1 MFWVLKFLY
10 VIIHLIL
17 MGVLLWG
24 YMGGKEQRRL
34 RNRLELKKFKRLHNQ
49 IKKNLQKK
57 KEKEMKNL

>member
-1 MFWVLKFLY
+1 
-10 VIIHLIL
+10 

-34 RNRLELKKFKRLHNQ
+34 TNRLELKKFKRLHNQ